1 MAYEFKPYRS
11 VYRDPG
17 SVKVAETL
25 RQRYVENFAS
35 DSLLDK
41 SLNEMLVEAEFAGDV
56 ERANELKQRLRN
68 SAAGRAERGDFENL
82 GMQINMDVR
91 DFSRNYEPI
100 KKNYEV
106 REQDKAAKQKLVEAG
121 RITNEQ
127 YNQWEKR
134 SLMNYNEETGDLEA
148 YRGLSYDEQGNVV
161 AGSAYNPTTIAQNV
175 NVDKEILNAL
185 QSIEAEQEG
194 GYVTKVPEMRRL
206 VDTNGD
212 GKIDQ
217 NDEAYEYMVTRTDGT
232 TRFIDPS
239 RVRAVTQEVLNRGDV
254 KAYME
259 QDADFY
265 TFDMRE
271 DELDSLL
278 NARRTSIEAK
288 LASGRLSESE
298 TAEATRGLAQINAAL
313 EGSVGAKREMARA
326 AKLDAESERLMDM
339 AIDTKAVS
347 STTGGGFQVDYSARQ
362 KELWRQVRENNDQR
376 NPPRVNPSSPGV
388 PDHHVSGVRDPIT
401 GEITGQSVDNFMN
414 TNREMAEAA
423 ASTVAEYEFFGPSG
437 PQGVEAF
444 TDFLDTATT
453 EEIASKLQG
462 IAEDNG
468 GVINRV
474 DAEGNVTGTV
484 SVQQALNEITASKGV
499 IEHYR
504 RLERAS
510 DLMMEMANH
519 LTDTEDGNIGTAS
532 EEMAQY
538 DQHQNTINEL
548 RTNQENRLPDEELTP
563 EQQSYR
569 RINGDPTLNYAGFL
583 MQGIMNAFEMNN
595 GLSTAVGNIPE
606 YVHSMMGDLL
616 SMEEIQAEYD
626 DILANE
632 GLVPISDREEMS
644 ERALQRFNAKAGQG
658 RGLKTGEVIRELERR
673 VEKRRQW
680 MNDATEGNTTYPVF
694 DSPTFSTEDDWNKVV
709 ELIKGQSAN
718 TMIGRQS
725 AVQNAEGDYLSIG
738 TAIRQDGINPNTVE
752 VQDIQVTYYTGEDG
766 RPQTGYI
773 VKFKGEREGA
783 GGVSGTGTTSV
794 VVPQNVIIN
803 SAPGVVDRIDSGTL
817 DEEVL
822 KTAYT
827 VHNNFQGVTRTQKE
841 VTVPFYD
848 GKIDLQ
854 IKFNAIPTPGVE
866 GGPDSFDLTQGP
878 ITITGTVNGQTV
890 NNLDV
895 SFAEYQKMMR
905 DYGAQTGREADLRW
919 AQGTAQ
925 QSN

>member
-35 DSLLDK
+35 DTLLDK

-106 REQDKAAKQKLVEAG
+106 READKAAKQKLVEAG

-254 KAYME
+254 RAYME

-362 KELWRQVRENNDQR
+362 KDLWRQVRENNDQR

-388 PDHHVSGVRDPIT
+388 PDPHTSAVRDPMT

-414 TNREMAEAA
+414 ANREMAETAA
-423 ASTVAEYEFFGPSG
+423 MTVANFEFFGPSG
-437 PQGVEAF
+437 AQGMEAF

-453 EEIASKLQG
+453 EELAAQLQEIA
-462 IAEDNG
+462 ADNG
-468 GVINRV
+468 GVLNRI

-484 SVQQALNEITASKGV
+484 SVQQALTELSGAKST

-504 RLERAS
+504 RLEQAS
-510 DLMMEMANH
+510 DLMTEIANH

-532 EEMAQY
+532 EEMAQFET
-538 DQHQNTINEL
+538 HQNTLNDL
-548 RTNQENRLPDEELTP
+548 RTNQENQLSEEELSP
-563 EQQSYR
+563 AQRNYR
-569 RINGDPTLNYAGFL
+569 NQNGDITLNYAGFL
-583 MQGIMNAFEMNN
+583 MQGIMEAFEMNN
-595 GLSTAVGNIPE
+595 GLSTEVGNIPE
-606 YVHSMMGDLL
+606 YVHSMMDGLL
-616 SMEEIQAEYD
+616 TMEEIQAEYD
-626 DILANE
+626 DILANQ

-644 ERALQRFNAKAGQG
+644 QRALQRHNARAGQG
-658 RGLKTGEVIRELERR
+658 RSLNTGQVIRELERR
-673 VEKRRQW
+673 VDRRRQW

-694 DSPTFSTEDDWNKVV
+694 DSPTFSTEEDWDKVV

-725 AVQNAEGDYLSIG
+725 VVQNAEGDYLSIG
-738 TAIRQDGINPNTVE
+738 TAIRQSGIQPDTVE

-773 VKFKGEREGA
+773 IKFKGDRVGESA
-783 GGVSGTGTTSV
+783 GKGTTSV
-794 VVPQNVIIN
+794 VVPENVIL
-803 SAPGVVDRIDSGTL
+803 AQGQGVVDRIDSGTL

-822 KTAYT
+822 KSAYA
-827 VHNNFQGVTRTQKE
+827 VHNNFQGVTRTQGE
-841 VTVPFYD
+841 VVVPYND
-848 GKIDLQ
+848 GKLNLQ
-854 IKFNAIPTPGVE
+854 IKFSASPTPGVE

-878 ITITGTVNGQTV
+878 ITITGTVNGQQV
-890 NNLDV
+890 NNLEI
-895 SFAEYQKMMR
+895 SFMEYQRMMR
-905 DYGAQTGREADLRW
+905 DYGAQTGRTADVRW

>member
-11 VYRDPG
+11 TYRDPG

-35 DSLLDK
+35 DTLLDK
-41 SLNEMLVEAEFAGDV
+41 ALNEMLVEAEFAGDV
-56 ERANELKQRLRN
+56 EKANELKQRLRN
-68 SAAGRAERGDFENL
+68 SAAGRSERGDFENL
-82 GMQINMDVR
+82 GMKINMDVR
-91 DFSRNYEPI
+91 DFSRNYEPL

-134 SLMNYNEETGDLEA
+134 SLMNYNEETGDLES

-161 AGSAYNPTTIAQNV
+161 AGSAYNPTTIAHNV

-212 GKIDQ
+212 GKIDE
-217 NDEAYEYMVTRTDGT
+217 NDEAYEFMVTRSDGT

-254 KAYME
+254 RAYME

-271 DELDSLL
+271 DQLDSLL

-313 EGSVGAKREMARA
+313 EGSVGAKREVARA

-347 STTGGGFQVDYSARQ
+347 STTGGSFQVDYSARQ
-362 KELWRQVRENNDQR
+362 KDLWRQVRENNDQR
-376 NPPRVNPSSPGV
+376 NPPRVNPSTPGV
-388 PDHHVSGVRDPIT
+388 PDPHTSAVRDPLTGNVT
-401 GEITGQSVDNFMN
+401 GESVDNFMN
-414 TNREMAEAA
+414 ANREMAEAA
-423 ASTVAEYEFFGPSG
+423 ASTVAGYEFFGPSG
-437 PQGVEAF
+437 AQGVEAF

-453 EEIASKLQG
+453 EELASQLQG

-468 GVINRV
+468 GVINRI

-504 RLERAS
+504 RLEQAS
-510 DLMMEMANH
+510 ELMMEMANH
-519 LTDTEDGNIGTAS
+519 LTNDEGNIGTAS
-532 EEMAQY
+532 EEMTQFET
-538 DQHQNTINEL
+538 HQNTLNEL
-548 RTNQENRLPDEELTP
+548 RTAQENRLPDEELTP
-563 EQQSYR
+563 GQQSYR
-569 RINGDPTLNYAGFL
+569 RINGDPTLNYAGYL
-583 MQGIMNAFEMNN
+583 MEGIMEAFEMNN
-595 GLSTAVGNIPE
+595 GLSVEVGNIPE

-626 DILANE
+626 DILANQ

-644 ERALQRFNAKAGQG
+644 ERALQRNNSRASQGG
-658 RGLKTGEVIRELERR
+658 RGLNSGEVIRELERR
-673 VEKRRQW
+673 VDLRRQW
-680 MNDATEGNTTYPVF
+680 LHESTEGNTTYPVF
-694 DSPTFSTEDDWNKVV
+694 DSPTFSTKEDWNKVV

-725 AVQNAEGDYLSIG
+725 VVQNAEGDYLSIG
-738 TAIRQDGINPNTVE
+738 TAIRQANINPNTVE
-752 VQDIQVTYYTGEDG
+752 VEDIQVTYYTGEDG

-773 VKFKGEREGA
+773 IKFKGEREGA
-783 GGVSGTGTTSV
+783 GGASGTGTTSV
-794 VVPQNVIIN
+794 VVPENVILN
-803 SAPGVVDRIDSGTL
+803 SAPGVIDRIDSGTL

-827 VHNNFQGVTRTQKE
+827 VHNNFQGVTRTQKQ

-848 GKIDLQ
+848 GRINLQ
-854 IKFNAIPTPGVE
+854 IKFNAIPTEGVE

-878 ITITGTVNGQTV
+878 ITITGTVNGQTI

-895 SFAEYQKMMR
+895 SFAEYQRIMR

>member
-35 DSLLDK
+35 DTLLDK

-68 SAAGRAERGDFENL
+68 SAASRAERGDFENL

-91 DFSRNYEPI
+91 DFSRNYEPL

-106 REQDKAAKQKLVEAG
+106 REQDKAAKRKLVEAG

-134 SLMNYNEETGDLEA
+134 SLMNYNDETGDLEA

-161 AGSAYNPTTIAQNV
+161 AGSAYNPTTIAHNV

-217 NDEAYEYMVTRTDGT
+217 NDQAYEFMVTRSDGT

-254 KAYME
+254 RAYME

-278 NARRTSIEAK
+278 NARKTSIEAK

-362 KELWRQVRENNDQR
+362 KELWRQVRENNGQAG
-376 NPPRVNPSSPGV
+376 PPRINPSTPGV
-388 PDHHVSGVRDPIT
+388 PDPHTSAVRDPMT
-401 GEITGQSVDNFMN
+401 GEINGQSVDNFMN

-423 ASTVAEYEFFGPSG
+423 AMTVANFEFFGPAG
-437 PQGVEAF
+437 AQGMEAF

-453 EEIASKLQG
+453 EEIASQLQE
-462 IAEDNG
+462 IAADNG
-468 GVINRV
+468 GVLNLV
-474 DAEGNVTGTV
+474 DGDGNVTGTM
-484 SVQQALNEITASKGV
+484 SVNQALTELSGAKST

-504 RLERAS
+504 RLEQAS

-519 LTDTEDGNIGTAS
+519 LTDNEDGNIGTAS
-532 EEMAQY
+532 EEMAQFET
-538 DQHQNTINEL
+538 HQNILSEL
-548 RTNQENRLPDEELTP
+548 RTNQENRLPDEELTDG
-563 EQQSYR
+563 ERAYR
-569 RINGDPTLNYAGFL
+569 RINGDITLNYAGFL
-583 MQGIMNAFEMNN
+583 MQGIMDAFDMNN
-595 GLSTAVGNIPE
+595 GLSTEVGNIPE
-606 YVHSMMGDLL
+606 YVHSMMGGLL

-626 DILANE
+626 DILANQ
-632 GLVPISDREEMS
+632 GLTPISNREEMS
-644 ERALQRFNAKAGQG
+644 ERALQRHNARAGQG
-658 RGLKTGEVIRELERR
+658 RTLNTGQVIRELERR
-673 VEKRRQW
+673 VDRRRQW

-694 DSPTFSTEDDWNKVV
+694 DSPTFSTEDDWNDVV

-718 TMIGRQS
+718 TMISRQS
-725 AVQNAEGDYLSIG
+725 VVQNAEGDYLSIG
-738 TAIRQDGINPNTVE
+738 TAIRQGGIQPETVE
-752 VQDIQVTYYTGEDG
+752 VEDIQVTYYTGEDG

-773 VKFKGEREGA
+773 VKFKGDRVGESA
-783 GGVSGTGTTSV
+783 GKGTTSV
-794 VVPQNVIIN
+794 VVPQNVIIS

-822 KTAYT
+822 KSAYA
-827 VHNNFQGVTRTQKE
+827 VHNNFQGVTRTQGE
-841 VTVPFYD
+841 VVVPYND
-848 GKIDLQ
+848 GKLNLQ
-854 IKFNAIPTPGVE
+854 IKFSASPTPGVE

-878 ITITGTVNGQTV
+878 ITITGTVNGQQV
-890 NNLDV
+890 NNLEI
-895 SFAEYQKMMR
+895 SFIEYQRMMR
-905 DYGAQTGREADLRW
+905 DYGAQTGRTADLRW
-919 AQGTAQ
+919 AQSTAQ